1 LLRTIVKEAKTVD
14 EALRLALEELG
25 IDKEHAQVE
34 VINEG
39 NKGILG
45 FIGNRNAVVRVTEL
59 FNMEDT
65 IQTFLKPIFDK
76 MGISAEMDIEY
87 REDSILIKLSGDNI
101 GIVIGRRGETL
112 DALQYLLS
120 LVINKNTEQYT
131 RVVLDVA
138 DYRSKREE
146 TLQRLARRVADK
158 VAKTRRSITLE
169 PMNPYERRII
179 HSTLQEYKNID
190 TQSIGEEPNRK
201 VVIRFKQGNARA

>member
-1 LLRTIVKEAKTVD
+1 MLRTIVKEAKTVD

>member
-1 LLRTIVKEAKTVD
+1 LRTIVKEAKTVD